1 MPSCPCQLGN
11 SKILLHVAIGPQRRG
26 EWMADDSSLLLLV
39 KMLRR
44 TSKNNAL
51 YLKTISSVPFTRES
65 QVVRRFDQYFYHIS
79 CRMSTGEHAFVRK
92 ESSDLA
98 SSSLSSPSINFATSN
113 KQQATMHTSTKIHT
127 ALSPSPAPSLASL
140 QTRSPSRATNHRNHN
155 HHHHN
160 HRHNHHHQ

>member
-11 SKILLHVAIGPQRRG
+11 SKILLHVGIGPQRRG

-65 QVVRRFDQYFYHIS
+65 QIVRRFDQYFYHIS

-98 SSSLSSPSINFATSN
+98 SSSLSSPSICKILQQATSN
-113 KQQATMHTSTKIHT
+113 KQQCTPA
-127 ALSPSPAPSLASL
+127 ALSPSLAPSLAPSP
-140 QTRSPSRATNHRNHN
+140 TRSCSRATNHRNHN